1 MLNLVDFSLGR
12 HLLQEI
18 HARMYVIFLL
28 FVCLCAGSESYAG
41 SQSPVA
47 LVAIP
52 SVLAFISIVL
62 FIIVLYVC
70 FHSRTKR
77 SNTAVD
83 CPDYTPSTCT
93 NTQSQDA
100 ANTKENAYEI
110 GMQPMRAELKPHT
123 QEHDTSI

>member
-1 MLNLVDFSLGR
+1 
-12 HLLQEI
+12 
-18 HARMYVIFLL
+18 MYVIFFL

-70 FHSRTKR
+70 FHSRTKL
-77 SNTAVD
+77 SNTVVD
-83 CPDYTPSTCT
+83 CPDYTPST

-110 GMQPMRAELKPHT
+110 GMQPMRAELKPHA